1 MIKVFSYTN
10 SKGERKH
17 YRVYEVSETPE
28 YLMGIDL
35 KKAIDNV
42 IGDPD
47 WTETKYCF
55 FSKESSGIIMGDLL
69 NLVAAHIVNVTEN
82 NDSDMYNFWYFDK
95 NFNVPPSFNEDF
107 LKAYANKSSTLEN
120 CDIPNFDKAVKTYR
134 DLQSILSKR
143 PASQYKSLQ
152 ESRSAGK
159 EKIEGLDPEWMKAF
173 KNFKKS
179 GIEEWK

>member
-1 MIKVFSYTN
+1 MFNYTN

-17 YRVYEVSETPE
+17 FRVYEVSETPE

-35 KKAIDNV
+35 KKAIDNA

-47 WTETKYCF
+47 WAKFNYCF
-55 FSKESSGIIMGDLL
+55 FSRESGRIIMGDLL

-82 NDSDMYNFWYFDK
+82 NDLTMYDFWYFDK
-95 NFNVPPSFNEDF
+95 DFDAPAIFDEGF
-107 LKAYANKSSTLEN
+107 LKAHANKSNTLKG
-120 CDIPNFDKAVKTYR
+120 CTIPNFDKAVKTYEG
-134 DLQSILSKR
+134 LQNTLSNR
-143 PASQYKSLQ
+143 PASQYGSLQ
-152 ESRSAGK
+152 ESRAVGK

-179 GIEEWK
+179 GIEE